1 MNGTLWRPEYGDE
14 MKLLTDDAKL
24 FTEQE
29 RELID
34 SFRETYGQISNLLL
48 TTDYYKKIR

>member
-1 MNGTLWRPEYGDE
+1 MDNEALNT
-14 MKLLTDDAKL
+14 KLYEKL